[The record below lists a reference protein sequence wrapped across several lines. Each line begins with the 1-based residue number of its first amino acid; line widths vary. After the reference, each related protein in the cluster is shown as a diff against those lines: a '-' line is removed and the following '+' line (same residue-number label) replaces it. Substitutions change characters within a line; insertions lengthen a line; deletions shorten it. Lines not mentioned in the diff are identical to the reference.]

1 MFVLADVVLICG
13 MGLLVGLV
21 EPLGIRLL
29 RDGIFEISLG
39 AKDLRAKDLVSVL
52 AVNSEGSIVFLA
64 CGIALCVGTIDF
76 LSIDLFAAVLVVI
89 SDGTIVCLVSDLV
102 TPVVTV
108 IPDDTIVFLDSVL
121 VTPDFTV
128 IPDGTI
134 VFLDSVLVTVLAA
147 ISDGTIVLLAS
158 SLFFDAVA
166 RVESDG
172 ARVFL
177 VKLLVAC
184 GATDFLDDSVF
195 LAMLLSIW
203 FMRDSVFGT
212 VFTVLSPA
220 SGGSVLL
227 LTSDKISGM
236 LDGGFDGERSFF
248 VFGTS
253 LELSGTL
260 KSGLSLV

>member
-89 SDGTIVCLVSDLV
+89 SDGTIVSDLV

-108 IPDDTIVFLDSVL
+108 IPDDTIIFLDSVL

-134 VFLDSVLVTVLAA
+134 VFLDSVLVTVLVA

-158 SLFFDAVA
+158 PLFFDAVA